1 MSPAIQTL
9 VPGRFHEEN
18 IYHPQ
23 SIVMRLIDIFHKTEK
38 PFVVNIDAGDIFN
51 PIEECLERAG
61 VPTFR
66 RADIAVQFLRKYINN
81 RLRIRQQYS
90 E

>member
-1 MSPAIQTL
+1 
-9 VPGRFHEEN
+9 
-18 IYHPQ
+18 
-23 SIVMRLIDIFHKTEK
+23 
-38 PFVVNIDAGDIFN
+38 VVNIDAGDIFN

-81 RLRIRQQYS
+81 RLRIRQQYA